1 MMGVILFIMDER
13 ENLYMV
19 FKEAL
24 EIFRSLEMSEAES
37 VTMKIINTLSK
48 M

>member
-1 MMGVILFIMDER
+1 MGVILFIMDER
-13 ENLYMV
+13 ENLYTV

-24 EIFRSLEMSEAES
+24 EIFRSLEMGEAES